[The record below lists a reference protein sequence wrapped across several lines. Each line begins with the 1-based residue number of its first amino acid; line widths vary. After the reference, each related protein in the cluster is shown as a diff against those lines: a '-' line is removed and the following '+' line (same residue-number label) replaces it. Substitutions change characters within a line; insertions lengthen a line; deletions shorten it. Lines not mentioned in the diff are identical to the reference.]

1 MIRYDADLSQLPLL
15 LEADCLSGLIQTER
29 LNHPRHFGEVEA
41 SAIIKILTDSGAE
54 CSSMTGDQFQP
65 TVARR

>member
-1 MIRYDADLSQLPLL
+1 MRYDADLSQLPLL

-29 LNHPRHFGEVEA
+29 LNHPRHFGEAEA

-54 CSSMTGDQFQP
+54 CS
-65 TVARR
+65 RH